1 MGAWRVGALTVLLGL
16 CLGQGTAYAEDGTAA
31 ILPLKGPQAAKIRQR
46 VQNGLSNADVQ
57 LVPLKR
63 VTAVVKKTKGYAK
76 QAAKLEASV
85 LVGGRVRRSGERWVV
100 DIGLRNAAGA
110 RVQKFRT
117 SSSSITRLSKRIVAE
132 LLDTGMMPVAG
143 DTEEGVTKLGAPDA
157 AIAIPEPEVEEPEVP
172 RLVVRRFKGA
182 QAGKI
187 RGAAVKGLQG
197 KPISLVSNKRFVQTA
212 QSLNSDLKSERGHVL
227 PARAMGVNGLLEGDV
242 LREDGVWSAY
252 VRLVDGKSADVI
264 SQHFYE
270 AKTSTAL
277 ARAVQAGLW
286 DDFRR
291 DIKRFEPKR
300 AVAVAPAPV
309 AVVAPTSREAVEK
322 EPTAEDE
329 PKVKPKKAKPP
340 KKDRPAA
347 VDIEFDFV
355 FVHRNLSWKD
365 DLIGNLRDYTLAFG
379 PGIQTKFQYFPGAH
393 FTNGIGAQFGIDF
406 EWQRLFD
413 FDSTRDD
420 GVSFPTEAQQFLAGL
435 RWRYPAGRW
444 EPTIIADY
452 GLHKFQF
459 GVGGPPITTTGIP
472 GVKYKFIRAGAGFRV
487 DAGKDE
493 NFIIVFNGAYRYLLS
508 AGGIES
514 AQWFPQA
521 KGNGMDA
528 LLMFG
533 YGLPKGFEV
542 RLGLEYR
549 RYWFDLNPLPPDP
562 PYVAGGALDQ
572 YWGLSIGA
580 AWRY

>member
-1 MGAWRVGALTVLLGL
+1 MGSWRVGALTVLLGL
-16 CLGQGTAYAEDGTAA
+16 CLAEGTAYAEDGTVA
-31 ILPLKGPQAAKIRQR
+31 IMPFQGPQAAKIRQR
-46 VQNGLSNADVQ
+46 VQGGLRDADVQ
-57 LVPLKR
+57 LVPLKT
-63 VTAVVKKTKGYAK
+63 VTAVAKKTKGYAK
-76 QAAKLEASV
+76 RAAKLDARL
-85 LVGGRVRRSGERWVV
+85 LVGGRIRRSGERWTA

-110 RVQKFRT
+110 QVEKFRT

-132 LLDTGMMPVAG
+132 LLDTGMMPIAG
-143 DTEEGVTKLGAPDA
+143 DAPKGVDKLGVADA
-157 AIAIPEPEVEEPEVP
+157 AVVMPEPEPEKSEVP

-197 KPISLVSNKRFVQTA
+197 KPISLVSNKRFVQKA
-212 QSLNSDLKSERGHVL
+212 QSLNSDLKSERGHV
-227 PARAMGVNGLLEGDV
+227 PAARAMGINGLLEGDV

-270 AKTSTAL
+270 GKTSTAL
-277 ARAVQAGLW
+277 ARAVQVGLW

-291 DIKRFEPKR
+291 DIKRFEPER
-300 AVAVAPAPV
+300 AIAVAPAPV
-309 AVVAPTSREAVEK
+309 AVVAPASREADEK
-322 EPTAEDE
+322 KPTAEDK
-329 PKVKPKKAKPP
+329 PKIKPKKAKPS

-355 FVHRNLSWKD
+355 FVHRSLSWNE

-393 FTNGIGAQFGIDF
+393 FTSGIGAQFGIDF

-420 GVSFPTEAQQFLAGL
+420 GLRFPTEAQQFLVGL

-452 GLHKFQF
+452 GVHKFEF
-459 GVGGPPITTTGIP
+459 GVAGPPTTPAGIP
-472 GVKYKFIRAGAGFRV
+472 GVKYDFVRAGAGFRV
-487 DAGKDE
+487 GAGKDE
-493 NFIIVFNGAYRYLLS
+493 NFIVVFNGAYRYLLS

-514 AQWFPQA
+514 AQWFPEA
-521 KGNGMDA
+521 KGNGIDA

-533 YGLPKGFEV
+533 YGLPKGFEL

-549 RYWFDLNPLPPDP
+549 RYWFDLNPVPPDP

-580 AWRY
+580 AWRF